1 MQQRHI
7 LRLPLEV
14 RNAVSLQ
21 QLRIRLVTGFR
32 CPGDQKSRK
41 IAADFFLICL
51 GYPGRSFRKG
61 ASGKDTAPIAL
72 TSGSIG
78 AFSRLQVPPGNCP
91 GLQILPG
98 DCPGLQKQQP
108 VKCFFLILD
117 SDQMNQFGGMQ
128 ADVLKAVRHRFTAAK
143 SRAPGKITVQL
154 PHVHL
159 LVAHILM
166 VKLHLR
172 NSTVFLV
179 GFHPFRLL

>member
-21 QLRIRLVTGFR
+21 QLQIRLVTGFR

-61 ASGKDTAPIAL
+61 AS
-72 TSGSIG
+72 
-78 AFSRLQVPPGNCP
+78 